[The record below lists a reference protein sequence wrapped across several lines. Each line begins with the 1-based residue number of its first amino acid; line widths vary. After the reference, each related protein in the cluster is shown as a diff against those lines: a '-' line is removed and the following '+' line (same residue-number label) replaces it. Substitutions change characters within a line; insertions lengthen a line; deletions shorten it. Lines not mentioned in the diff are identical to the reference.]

1 MFPSFKQS
9 MNKQVDSEGLSAVLN
24 SNIEQ
29 PNTKIARKSL
39 NQSKLGQLIILMFI
53 SGMREQYC

>member
-29 PNTKIARKSL
+29 PNTEIARKSL
-39 NQSKLGQLIILMFI
+39 NQSKLEHKIIFMLI
-53 SGMREQYC
+53 SGVRKQ